1 MRLQGEL
8 SQAFQA
14 PASPAVSAEEEWV
27 DIVIDEEKLSMMEV
41 LNTVQKLHPI
51 ADMKLEEISTEQII
65 RKIYEEGVQ

>member
-1 MRLQGEL
+1 M
-8 SQAFQA
+8 
-14 PASPAVSAEEEWV
+14 

-41 LNTVQKLHPI
+41 LNTVQKLHSI